1 MFDCKDKPG
10 AQDFAKLSYEELVQ
24 QCKED
29 EKEKKIPSS
38 SSLCFKFSKKMLLEK
53 YYYYCRAE
61 PKVKY
66 YQENE
71 EKWILANWMI

>member
-1 MFDCKDKPG
+1 MFDCKDKQG
-10 AQDFAKLSYEELVQ
+10 AQYFSKLSYEELVQ

-38 SSLCFKFSKKMLLEK
+38 PSLCSKFSKKILLEK
-53 YYYYCRAE
+53 YYYCRPE
-61 PKVKY
+61 PKVNY